1 MSFAGRTLNI
11 FGRSATRVRSNAVQR
26 LRAEFAEGPGNNMP
40 FQTKN
45 KPRLLATM
53 IVYLGTMFT
62 LPFIAVRFQM
72 AKQSGK

>member
-1 MSFAGRTLNI
+1 MALAGRTLNI
-11 FGRSATRVRSNAVQR
+11 LGRSATRVRSTGVLR
-26 LRAEFAEGPGNNMP
+26 LRSEFAEGAGNNMP

-53 IVYLGTMFT
+53 IVYLGGMFT

-72 AKQSGK
+72 AKQSAS